1 MRHGVG
7 TRVMAVWDGVELWLA
22 GLFGVAALLVEG
34 YQVFGRYIDPHLS
47 IAWGDEVIVYFVV
60 WAVFLASSQL
70 VRTDGHVRPD
80 LVLRLLP
87 ARAQRVVE
95 IGNCLVA
102 LAFCLGLTWL
112 GFEIGATAFEFDDR
126 SSTGL
131 SFPMWIYCAALPTG
145 AALMSARYVIRLHRY
160 VFRFDPATMTI
171 GISHHG

>member
-1 MRHGVG
+1 MIWWNRL
-7 TRVMAVWDGVELWLA
+7 ELWLA
-22 GLFGVAALLVEG
+22 GLFGAAALLVEG
-34 YQVFGRYIDPHLS
+34 YQVFSRYVDPSLA
-47 IAWGDEVIVYFVV
+47 ITWGDEVIVYLVV
-60 WAVFLASSQL
+60 WAIFLASSQL

-87 ARAQRVVE
+87 ARAQRLVE

-112 GFEIGATAFEFDDR
+112 GFEIGQSAFEFDDR

-131 SFPMWIYCAALPTG
+131 AFPMWLYYAALPTG
-145 AALMSARYVIRLHRY
+145 GGLMSARYLVRLHRY

-171 GISHHG
+171 GVSPSQHG